1 MLQFGGLGQRR
12 RLAWIGAGALTM
24 AATVLLG
31 WYVHAHKPAQRSLTA
46 VAEVSSIED
55 SVLASGT
62 IVPYKLVSVGAQAS
76 GRIVALHVAL
86 GDQISKGQLIAEI
99 DPSTERNAL
108 QIAQATLEQER
119 AQRASRAI
127 TLNQAELIFKRATV
141 TYRQEASSQ
150 ADYEAAEAAYAGAK
164 ADVAALDAQNRQA
177 VIAVDT
183 ARVTLGYTKVI
194 APMDGTVVA
203 IVAPEGQ
210 TLNAVQAAPTIVKL
224 ANLSTMTVKA
234 QVSEADVTR
243 VHPGQ
248 KVYFSILGAPEHRYE
263 ARLRAIEP
271 APESMAADTSL
282 NPGNASSTGGALSAA
297 VYYNGLFEIANPDH
311 ALRPTMTAQVNIV
324 LAEADTALVIPAA
337 ALGEMRPDGR
347 RVVQVVDANGR
358 VQSRTVQVG
367 INNRV
372 KVQILDG
379 LGPGE
384 LVVLGDS
391 TPSMA
396 STP

>member
-1 MLQFGGLGQRR
+1 
-12 RLAWIGAGALTM
+12 M
-24 AATVLLG
+24 A
-31 WYVHAHKPAQRSLTA
+31 
-46 VAEVSSIED
+46 
-55 SVLASGT
+55 
-62 IVPYKLVSVGAQAS
+62 
-76 GRIVALHVAL
+76 
-86 GDQISKGQLIAEI
+86 
-99 DPSTERNAL
+99 
-108 QIAQATLEQER
+108 
-119 AQRASRAI
+119 
-127 TLNQAELIFKRATV
+127 
-141 TYRQEASSQ
+141 
-150 ADYEAAEAAYAGAK
+150 
-164 ADVAALDAQNRQA
+164 
-177 VIAVDT
+177 
-183 ARVTLGYTKVI
+183 
-194 APMDGTVVA
+194 GTVVA

-210 TLNAVQAAPTIVKL
+210 TVNAVQAAPTIVKVADL
-224 ANLSTMTVKA
+224 ATMTVKA

-243 VHPGQ
+243 VHLGTES
-248 KVYFSILGAPEHRYE
+248 VLLRFLGAPEHRYE

-297 VYYNGLFEIANPDH
+297 VYYTGLFEIANPDH